1 MPKKCIVCGEDAVYG
16 IKDTSNYYCDECAA
30 ENFSDLAMLVKVEE
44 IARKLKQK
52 LDMMVQDNVSDEEE
66 FTEDTQD
73 KNS

>member
-44 IARKLKQK
+44 IARKLKEK
-52 LDMMVQDNVSDEEE
+52 LDMMVQEKADEEA
-66 FTEDTQD
+66 QD
-73 KNS
+73 NNS